1 MQKVKIAR
9 KFKESVHLL
18 YYWIV
23 LTSMCKPNTLESSQQ
38 KKREF
43 KIYKTEQY
51 QKIIYPGHSVTPAC
65 SVIPRS
71 LIKFTMKY
79 CTTTPQVKIT
89 DRLG

>member
-23 LTSMCKPNTLESSQQ
+23 LTSMCKPNTLESGQQ

-43 KIYKTEQY
+43 KGKKNLLYLNNELHGKIYKQ
-51 QKIIYPGHSVTPAC
+51 
-65 SVIPRS
+65 
-71 LIKFTMKY
+71 
-79 CTTTPQVKIT
+79 
-89 DRLG
+89 